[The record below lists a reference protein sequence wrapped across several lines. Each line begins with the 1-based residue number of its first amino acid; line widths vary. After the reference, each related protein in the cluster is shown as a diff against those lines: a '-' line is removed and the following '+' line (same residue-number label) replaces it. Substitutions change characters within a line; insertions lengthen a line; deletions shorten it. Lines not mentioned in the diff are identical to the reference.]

1 MFVYVKFVNVLNVQL
16 NLLNVEKIDE
26 KDFFNGKDYGN
37 GILNGIMGISNLVYE
52 YKIDINN
59 FISFYYVY
67 MILDIQ
73 KM

>member
-16 NLLNVEKIDE
+16 NLFNVEKIDE
-26 KDFFNGKDYGN
+26 KDFFNGKDYSN

-59 FISFYYVY
+59 FNSFYYVY

>member
-16 NLLNVEKIDE
+16 NLFNVEKIDE
-26 KDFFNGKDYGN
+26 KDFSNGKDYSN

-59 FISFYYVY
+59 FNSFYYVY

>member
-26 KDFFNGKDYGN
+26 KDFFNGKDYSN

-59 FISFYYVY
+59 FNSFYYVY

>member
-26 KDFFNGKDYGN
+26 KEFFNGKDYSN

-59 FISFYYVY
+59 FNSFYYVY

>member
-16 NLLNVEKIDE
+16 NLFSVEKIDE
-26 KDFFNGKDYGN
+26 KDFFNGKDYSN

-59 FISFYYVY
+59 FNSFYYVY